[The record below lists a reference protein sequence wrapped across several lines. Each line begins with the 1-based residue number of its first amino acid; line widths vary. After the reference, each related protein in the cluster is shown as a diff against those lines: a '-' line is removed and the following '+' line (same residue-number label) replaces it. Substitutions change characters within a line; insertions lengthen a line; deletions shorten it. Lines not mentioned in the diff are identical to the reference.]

1 MSRDVYEEIN
11 FGELE
16 YRFIYQ
22 CAPVLAGLKISNL
35 LIVKQNQTER
45 ALALVREFYLSA
57 YILYATAERVI
68 FLVFNK
74 EKTLKYMV
82 KKENID
88 FLKSRGYGEISLN
101 CILSEISG
109 KYAGYM
115 EQISDFPDELGILLG
130 YPTEDVLG
138 YVENKGKDFLL
149 NGYWKVYG
157 NADEKKSLF
166 RSFDEATEGMIRTFI
181 SVKNIKTIAEIYRAA

>member
-35 LIVKQNQTER
+35 LIVNRNQAPK
-45 ALALVREFYLSA
+45 ALKLVRNFDLSA
-57 YILYATAERVI
+57 YLLYATLSRVV

-74 EKTLKYMV
+74 EKTIKYME
-82 KKENID
+82 KDENII
-88 FLKSRGYGEISLN
+88 FLKKLGYGETSLETV
-101 CILSEISG
+101 LSEISV

-115 EQISDFPDELGILLG
+115 EQISDFPDELGIVLG

-138 YVENKGKDFLL
+138 YVENGGKDFLL

-157 NADEKKSLF
+157 NADEKRNLF
-166 RSFDEATEGMIRTFI
+166 HRFDEVTEEMIRTFI
-181 SVKNIKTIAEIYRAA
+181 SVKNIKTVAALYGAA

>member
-35 LIVKQNQTER
+35 LIVNRSHSEKAME
-45 ALALVREFYLSA
+45 LVSYFGLSA
-57 YILYATAERVI
+57 YLLYAAETRAI

-74 EKTLKYMV
+74 EKTIKYME
-82 KKENID
+82 KNENVF
-88 FLKSRGYGEISLN
+88 FLKSLGYRDISLETV
-101 CILSEISG
+101 LSEISD

-115 EQISDFPDELGILLG
+115 EQLSAFPDELGIVLG

-138 YVENKGKDFLL
+138 YVENEGKDFLL
-149 NGYWKVYG
+149 NGYWKVYVD
-157 NADEKKSLF
+157 ADEKRTLF
-166 RSFDEATEGMIRTFI
+166 RSFDEVTESMIRAFRSLGNMK
-181 SVKNIKTIAEIYRAA
+181 SVAEFCIN